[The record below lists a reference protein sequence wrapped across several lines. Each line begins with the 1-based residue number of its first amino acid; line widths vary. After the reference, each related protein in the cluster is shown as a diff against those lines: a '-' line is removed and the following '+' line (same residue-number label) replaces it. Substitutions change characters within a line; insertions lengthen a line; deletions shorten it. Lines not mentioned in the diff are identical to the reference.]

1 VVSGAFKT
9 IWGMAQRFIACD
21 RDQAFLLP
29 PDVRDWLPEGHLAWF
44 VLDAVAAMDLAAFYA
59 AYREDGRSRPA
70 YEPSMMVALLLYAYS
85 RGVRSARAIERA
97 CEENV
102 AYRVIAAQAKPDH
115 ATIARF
121 VERHERALGGLFGAV
136 LGLCAQAG
144 LAKVGVVA
152 IDGTKV
158 QANASRDATRDYEQ
172 IAREILEE
180 AKAVDAAEDEL
191 YGEARGDELPPELAT
206 TQGRRGWLR
215 EAKRRLDDQR
225 AQEARPIPRARPERL
240 KEAKRR
246 LEEEL
251 FTECRANKAYED
263 YRARGVMKD
272 GRRLGAAPKP
282 YEPPPVPPGKIN
294 VTDPDSRLVKG
305 MRGWLQGY
313 NAQAATNDQQIIVAA
328 EITVDSPDFGHL
340 QPILDAARSELQ
352 AAGVTDTPQVVL
364 ADAGYWHQDQ
374 MQRIVADGIQVLIPP
389 DSSRR
394 KSPRPGW
401 DGGLYAFMRRV
412 LDTDRGT
419 ELYRQRQQLIEPVF
433 AHTKFNRR
441 LDRFHRRGRAAVRT
455 EWRLIAATHN
465 LLKLHR
471 HQLAAA

>member
-1 VVSGAFKT
+1 
-9 IWGMAQRFIACD
+9 M
-21 RDQAFLLP
+21 P
-29 PDVRDWLPEGHLAWF
+29 PDVREWLPEGHLAWF
-44 VLDAVAAMDLAAFYA
+44 VLDAVAAIDLSAFYA

-70 YEPSMMVALLLYAYS
+70 YEPSMMVALLLYAYA

-97 CEENV
+97 CEEDV
-102 AYRVIAAQAKPDH
+102 AYPVIAAHAKPDD
-115 ATIARF
+115 ATIARV
-121 VERHERALGGLFGAV
+121 VERHAQALAGLFGSV

-144 LAKVGVVA
+144 LVEVGVVA

-191 YGEARGDELPPELAT
+191 YGEARGDELPPELASAE
-206 TQGRRGWLR
+206 GRKKWLR
-215 EAKRRLDDQR
+215 AWQRRLDDER
-225 AQEARPIPRARPERL
+225 AEQARPVPQPRPKRL

-251 FTECRANKAYED
+251 WTEQRANEAYEA
-263 YRARGVMKD
+263 YRARGVMKN
-272 GRRLGAAPKP
+272 GRRFGRPPKP
-282 YEPPPVPPGKIN
+282 YQPPVVPQGKIN

-313 NAQAATNDQQIIVAA
+313 NAQAATNEQQIVIAA

-340 QPILDAARSELQ
+340 EPILKAARRELDT
-352 AAGVTDTPQVVL
+352 AGVTENPEVVL

-374 MQRIVADGIQVLIPP
+374 MERIVADGIQVLIPP

-394 KSPRPGW
+394 KAPRPGW

-412 LDTDRGT
+412 LDTDHGR

-455 EWRLIAATHN
+455 EWRLIGATHN
-465 LLKLHR
+465 LLKLHK
-471 HQLAAA
+471 HQLTTAAA